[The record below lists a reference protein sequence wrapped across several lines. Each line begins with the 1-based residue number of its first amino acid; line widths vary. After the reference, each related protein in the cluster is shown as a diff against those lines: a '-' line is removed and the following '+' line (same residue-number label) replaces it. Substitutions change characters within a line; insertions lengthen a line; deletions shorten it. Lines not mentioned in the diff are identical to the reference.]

1 MKRNLLCLTATL
13 VFFSATA
20 VPQAP
25 KDPAERAEAFRLIDA
40 WLESVQTFGRIP
52 AISAGVV
59 VGDDLIWSK
68 GFGTIDAQHTV
79 PATPQTIYSICSI
92 SKLFTSI
99 SLMQLYE
106 QGKVGLDEPI
116 AKYLPW
122 AAIQPAPDSGPITLR
137 GMLTHSS
144 GLPRESDFPYWSG
157 PDFPFPTREEIKAK
171 IAAQFALYPAERFFQ
186 YSNLGLTLVG
196 ETVAAVS
203 GQDYAD
209 YARTHVLEPIGLHDT
224 RLLMPMNLYGK
235 QLAVGYG
242 ALKRDGTRDVL
253 KPFNAR
259 GITPAAGYTST
270 VEDLG
275 KFASWQFRLLRTNQ
289 GSILKAATLREMQR
303 VQFMDPDWKTSRG
316 LGFAIEHQDDHTY
329 VGHAGDCPG
338 YQTVLSMRND
348 DQTAVIMLDNSA
360 ERPGSWARAV
370 FAILDKRKGY
380 KFKDPAP
387 AAGVKLEEYAG
398 RYSRQPWDSESIMLP
413 WAGGLV
419 SLTLPTTDPAGDT
432 VFLKPKGNDIFRR
445 VRKDGSEAEDFK
457 FMRDP
462 SGKVI
467 SFVHFSNP
475 TLIESPLS
483 DTDTG
488 VRK

>member
-1 MKRNLLCLTATL
+1 MKRMILCLAASL
-13 VFFSATA
+13 AFFSATLSA
-20 VPQAP
+20 QPP
-25 KDPAERAEAFRLIDA
+25 KDPAGREEAFRVIDA
-40 WLESVQTFGRIP
+40 WLDGVQTYGHIP
-52 AISAGVV
+52 AISAGLV
-59 VGDDLIWSK
+59 VGDDLVWSK
-68 GFGTIDAQHTV
+68 GFGTVDEQHLV

-106 QGKVGLDEPI
+106 QGKVSLDESI
-116 AKYLPW
+116 IKYLPW
-122 AAIQPAPDSGPITLR
+122 ATIQPAPNSGPITLR

-144 GLPRESDFPYWSG
+144 GLPRESDYPYWSG

-171 IAAQFALYPAERFFQ
+171 IASQSALYPAERFFQ

-203 GQDYAD
+203 GQDYSD
-209 YARTHVLEPIGLHDT
+209 YARSHVLDPLGLHDT
-224 RLLMPMNLYGK
+224 RLLMPMDLYGK
-235 QLAVGYG
+235 RLAVGYG
-242 ALKRDGTRDVL
+242 ALKRDGTRDVV

-275 KFASWQFRLLRTNQ
+275 KFASWQFRLLRTNE
-289 GSILKAATLREMQR
+289 GVILKASTLREMQR
-303 VQFMDPDWKTSRG
+303 VQFMDPDWKTTYG
-316 LGFAIEHQDDHTY
+316 LGFAVQHQDDQTY
-329 VGHAGDCPG
+329 VGHGGDCPG

-348 DQTAVIMLDNSA
+348 DQTAVIVMDNSA
-360 ERPGSWARAV
+360 ERPGSWARAI
-370 FAILDKRKGY
+370 FAILDKRKDY

-387 AAGVKLEEYAG
+387 ATGVKLEDYAG
-398 RYSRQPWDSESIMLP
+398 RYSRQPWDSESIILP

-419 SLTLPTTDPAGDT
+419 MVGLPTTDPIGDMT
-432 VFLKPKGNDIFRR
+432 FLKPKGDDLFRR
-445 VRKDGSEAEDFK
+445 VRKDGSEAEEFK
-457 FMRDP
+457 FVRDA
-462 SGKVI
+462 SGKVT

-475 TLIESPLS
+475 SLMELPLP

-488 VRK
+488 VLR